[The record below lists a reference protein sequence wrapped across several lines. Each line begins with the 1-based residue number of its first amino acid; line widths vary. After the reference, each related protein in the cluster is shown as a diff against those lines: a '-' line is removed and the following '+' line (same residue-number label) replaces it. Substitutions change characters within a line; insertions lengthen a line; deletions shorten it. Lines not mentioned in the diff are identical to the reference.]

1 MGALMGIGKMAAMMD
16 IPCQEAVRIQGH
28 TATMNTE
35 NDSAPKLTIFLDS
48 GSMLKSLNLMIW
60 INTLSAS
67 GIKEKNYFSN
77 FISRLWSSLSGAPK
91 SLRA

>member
-16 IPCQEAVRIQGH
+16 IPGQEAVRIQGH

-48 GSMLKSLNLMIW
+48 GSMLMIE
-60 INTLSAS
+60 SES
-67 GIKEKNYFSN
+67 GGTAAQLKKMAEELKLDDLDKY
-77 FISRLWSSLSGAPK
+77 LKG
-91 SLRA
+91 